1 MGLGMPQQQ
10 PQVSWYLEGVDL
22 GMPPHPGMVGM
33 PQQQPQVNGRTGYGL
48 GRSPHPGM
56 MGILPH
62 TNKSQATAAMGTLP
76 IQVPCTVTLT
86 QS

>member
-1 MGLGMPQQQ
+1 MPQQQ

-62 TNKSQATAAMGTLP
+62 TNKPKPQQQWALYLSKYRVQ
-76 IQVPCTVTLT
+76 
-86 QS
+86 